1 MKVRFP
7 KIHFEKLPGAE
18 DRTQGKWIAFGL
30 GMFVLLM
37 YVLQNR
43 NPVMMFALPFG
54 FLGLWLT
61 LFYQRTLWHL
71 GFFTMPIAM
80 NSSNFVGQA
89 SLSLPS
95 DIIAAVLMLLYF
107 FRLANKPHVHWR
119 FIKHPISVMLILW
132 LLWMFITSF
141 SSTIPVVSF
150 KYFVS
155 TLWFVIAFYT
165 ISGIFFREQEQ
176 MEAFFKITV
185 PTLLFVILYSI
196 AFHGLSGFTHE
207 ASYEISRPF
216 YKEHTV
222 YGGSIALFFP
232 GVFLL
237 AFSHYVTPKW
247 KLFWRLAALII
258 FAGILLSYTRA
269 AWLGSV
275 CGMGLMFVLYNWHWI
290 KKLLPVLASLLLL
303 LVFYFAT
310 QLADYNFREVNKHD
324 DGLIHRVTSIFDT
337 QTDNSNKERFNRWVA
352 AINMTKEKPWF
363 GHGPGTYAML
373 YAPYQE
379 TRRITIISTYHGDQ
393 GTTHNEYLLASS
405 EMGILGAIL
414 VFGLFLATL
423 IRGIKGFFQA
433 SHPTQRLLYA
443 AAVCGLTTYYFH
455 SMFNN
460 LMDQEK
466 MAIPAYAFMAMI
478 TALDVFHN
486 HRWMNRY
493 LIRWGDET

>member
-1 MKVRFP
+1 MKFPRIRF
-7 KIHFEKLPGAE
+7 ENLPGAE
-18 DRTQGKWIAFGL
+18 SASQGKWIAAGL
-30 GMFVLLM
+30 AAFVFVMFQL
-37 YVLQNR
+37 NSR
-43 NPVMMFALPFG
+43 NPVLMFAIPFG

-61 LFYQRTLWHL
+61 LYYQKSLWHL

-80 NSSNFVGQA
+80 NASNFIGQA

-107 FRLANKPHVHWR
+107 FRLLNKPHIHWR
-119 FIKHPISVMLILW
+119 FLKHPISVMLILW

-141 SSTIPVVSF
+141 SSEIPSVSF

-165 ISGIFFREQEQ
+165 LSGIFFREQIE
-176 MEAFFKITV
+176 MEAFFKISV
-185 PTLLFVILYSI
+185 PTLLFVIIYSVVLH
-196 AFHGLSGFTHE
+196 AFQGFTHE

-222 YGGSIALFFP
+222 YGGSITLFFP

-237 AFSHYVTPKW
+237 AFSQYVSPRW
-247 KLFWRLAALII
+247 KIFWRAAALII
-258 FAGILLSYTRA
+258 FVGIILSYTRA
-269 AWLGSV
+269 SWLGMIV
-275 CGMGLMFVLYNWHWI
+275 GMGLMFVLYNWFWI
-290 KKLLPVLASLLLL
+290 KKLLPVLSSILVLLL
-303 LVFYFAT
+303 FFAAT

-352 AINMTKEKPWF
+352 AINMTKERPWM
-363 GHGPGTYAML
+363 GHGPGTYAMI

-379 TRRITIISTYHGDQ
+379 TRSLTIISTYHGDQ

-405 EMGILGAIL
+405 EMGIPGAIL

-423 IRGIKGFFQA
+423 IRGVKGFYQ
-433 SHPTQRLLYA
+433 STHPTQKLLYA
-443 AAVCGLTTYYFH
+443 AAVCGLSTYYFH
-455 SMFNN
+455 SLFNN

-466 MAIPAYAFMAMI
+466 MAIPAYALMAII
-478 TALDVFHN
+478 TSLDVFHN
-486 HRWMNRY
+486 HRWINRY
-493 LIRWGDET
+493 MIRWGTEN